1 MARIL
6 QVLGKLW
13 MTILTSNAPITAA
26 TVLLAAAFLQRVSR
40 SFGR

>member
-6 QVLGKLW
+6 HKLGKLW
-13 MTILTSNAPITAA
+13 MTMVTSTAPITAA